1 MRKYILIIALAL
13 VLSGCVWDK
22 DKKISI
28 PENNQNMENT
38 NQVNTAASYTLEDV
52 TKHAVPTDC
61 WLAAS
66 GKVYDVTSFV
76 DKHPGGEK
84 ILDGCGKDMT
94 EFFKTIH
101 AKQSVEKL
109 PAFYIGDLK

>member
-1 MRKYILIIALAL
+1 MRKYILIIVLAL
-13 VLSGCVWDK
+13 VLSGCTLTK
-22 DKKISI
+22 NKQISI
-28 PENNQNMENT
+28 PPDNQNQENI
-38 NQVNTAASYTLEDV
+38 NQESLMAIYTLEEV

-61 WLAAS
+61 WLVAS
-66 GKVYDVTSFV
+66 AKVYDVTSFV

-84 ILDGCGKDMT
+84 ILEGCGKDMT
-94 EFFKTIH
+94 EFFNTKH

>member
-1 MRKYILIIALAL
+1 MIIALAL
-13 VLSGCVWDK
+13 VLSGCVLDK
-22 DKKISI
+22 NKNISI
-28 PENNQNMENT
+28 PENNQNMEST
-38 NQVNTAASYTLEDV
+38 NQAESVPNYTLEEV
-52 TKHAVPTDC
+52 AQHASPTDC
-61 WLAAS
+61 WLVAS

-94 EFFKTIH
+94 EFFNTLH
-101 AKQSVEKL
+101 AKQSKEQL

>member
-1 MRKYILIIALAL
+1 MRKYIMVIALAL

-38 NQVNTAASYTLEDV
+38 NQVNTAPSYTLEEV
-52 TKHAVPTDC
+52 TKHSEKTDC

-66 GKVYDVTSFV
+66 GKVYDVSSFV

-84 ILDGCGKDMT
+84 ILEGCGKDMT
-94 EFFKTIH
+94 EFFNTKH
-101 AKQSVEKL
+101 AKQSKEQL

>member
-1 MRKYILIIALAL
+1 MVIALVL
-13 VLSGCVWDK
+13 VLSGCVLDK
-22 DKKISI
+22 NKKISI
-28 PENNQNMENT
+28 PENNQNNQNMENT
-38 NQVNTAASYTLEDV
+38 NQVNTAASYTLEEV
-52 TKHAVPTDC
+52 TKHFTKEDC

-66 GKVYDVTSFV
+66 GKVYDVSSFV

-84 ILDGCGKDMT
+84 ILEGCGKDMT